1 MADTRERPSDRGP
14 KGPASTDLQAL
25 AKQLRE
31 QALKL
36 GDADAI
42 ATADKIHEHAHAEP
56 PNVSQMRSLLN
67 ELETK
72 LALSPTVNAIV
83 QALTNVGL

>member
-1 MADTRERPSDRGP
+1 MADMREKPSEHGP
-14 KGPASTDLQAL
+14 KGPAGNDLQSL
-25 AKQLRE
+25 AKQLRD

-42 ATADKIHEHAHAEP
+42 ATADKIHEHAHSEP
-56 PNVSQMRSLLN
+56 PNASQMRSLLAN
-67 ELETK
+67 LETK
-72 LALSPTVNAIV
+72 LALSPTVNSIL